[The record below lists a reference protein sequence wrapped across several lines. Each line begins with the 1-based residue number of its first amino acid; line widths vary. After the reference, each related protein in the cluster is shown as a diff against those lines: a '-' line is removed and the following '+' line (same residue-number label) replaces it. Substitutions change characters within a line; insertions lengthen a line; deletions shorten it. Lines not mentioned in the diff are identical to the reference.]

1 MQKIRDTFL
10 SMYHKEQFNEAG
22 LLEII
27 GASFIA
33 NEPAIFGI
41 PDLTYITKEIN
52 WYNSK
57 SLNIFDMYNPPKLW
71 TGVAN
76 EEGCIN
82 SNYGWCIFS
91 KENGRQLGNVITKLR
106 NNPNTKRATMIYT
119 RPSMHTDAIAD
130 GKNDFICTNAVAYS
144 VKEGKLNVVVQMR
157 SNDAVYGFKNDYAW
171 QKYVQELVCK
181 ELNYLPGVIYWQAAS
196 LHIYPRHFKILDNNL
211 RMKSMAGV

>member
-10 SMYHKEQFNEAG
+10 SMYQKEQFNAAG
-22 LLEII
+22 LLEIV

-33 NEPAIFGI
+33 NEPAIFGM
-41 PDLTYITKEIN
+41 PDQTYISKELK

-76 EEGCIN
+76 EDGYIN

-91 KENGRQLGNVITKLR
+91 KENGRQLGNVVTKLR

-119 RPSMHTDAIAD
+119 RPSMHTDAIID

-144 VKEGKLNVVVQMR
+144 IKDDKLNVVVQMR
-157 SNDAVYGFKNDYAW
+157 SNDAIYGFKNDYAW
-171 QKYVQELVCK
+171 QKHVQELVCK
-181 ELNYLPGVIYWQAAS
+181 ELNYEPGIIYWQAAS
-196 LHIYPRHFKILDNNL
+196 LHIYPRHFKILYNIL
-211 RMKSMAGV
+211 HTKSNK